1 MLLEEILKMAAEK
14 KASDVHLKVGIVPV
28 IRKHGKLR
36 PLSEGLPILTAQDM
50 EQYSKIFLNAE
61 ELDYFNKNRE
71 IDVGFGLKDIGRFRV
86 NLFFQRGSIRIVV
99 RIISDHIPE
108 LEQLRLPPII
118 ETFAELERGLV
129 LVTGVTGSG
138 KSTTLAALINKINQN
153 KNRHIVTIEDPIE
166 YLIRDKKSIVSQREI
181 GLDTRGFSQ
190 ALRAAMRQDPD
201 VILIG
206 EMRDRETI
214 ETALL
219 AAETGHLVFSTVHTY
234 DSQETINR
242 ILAVFEGMAQEQIR
256 RQLAGVLKAVIS
268 QRLARRKDN
277 KGFAPAVEVLVCNQR
292 VKEMIEDSDKTNQI
306 SSVLESSA
314 KSTGMQ
320 SFDQSLIQL
329 VTQDVI
335 DLEEAMRLTNN
346 PDDFSLKLS
355 GIQNNPDNKWS
366 ESPEAKKQI
375 LQTTKSLP
383 ELSLD
388 PHYHED

>member
-1 MLLEEILKMAAEK
+1 MKLEEILKLAAEK
-14 KASDVHLKVGIVPV
+14 KASDIHLKVGIVPV

-36 PLSEGLPILTAQDM
+36 PIAEGLTPMTAKDLDEYAKQ
-50 EQYSKIFLNAE
+50 FLNE
-61 ELDYFNKNRE
+61 QELAYLEKNRE
-71 IDVGFGLKDIGRFRV
+71 IDIGYGMKDVGRFRV
-86 NLFFQRGSIRIVV
+86 NIFFQRGSVRIVI
-99 RIISDHIPE
+99 RIISDHVPE
-108 LEQLRLPPII
+108 IEQLKLPNIV
-118 ETFAELERGLV
+118 ESFAELERGLV

-138 KSTTLAALINKINQN
+138 KSTTLAAIINRINQN

-181 GLDTRGFSQ
+181 GLDTRSFAH
-190 ALRAAMRQDPD
+190 ALRASLRQDPD

-206 EMRDRETI
+206 EMRDKETI

-234 DSQETINR
+234 DAQETINR
-242 ILAVFEGMAQEQIR
+242 ILAVFEGRTQDQIR
-256 RQLAGVLKAVIS
+256 RQLAGVLKAVVS

-292 VKEMIEDSDKTNQI
+292 VKEMIEDPEKTSQI

-329 VTQDVI
+329 IAQDII
-335 DLEEAMRLTNN
+335 DIDEAMRLTNN
-346 PDDFSLKLS
+346 PDDFTLKLS
-355 GIQNNPDNKWS
+355 GIQNNAESKWT
-366 ESPEAKKQI
+366 ENVEVKKHI
-375 LQTTKSLP
+375 LKNTQGLP
-383 ELSLD
+383 NLSLD
-388 PHYHED
+388 KNYHED